1 LIALIAQEGGAA
13 IRTPPTRSNPLKPSR
28 RSIRFAAVSVFGIYQ
43 TLQQANGCSGRRSF
57 LRVLAGLAAFAI
69 GGRGSGGAALAQGNA
84 AGFPLP
90 DELVA
95 ATLKRLF
102 GERKLNPADGKIKLD
117 LPVIAEDG
125 GNVAITVDA
134 DLPMSGAVRAQH
146 IYIIADK
153 NRRPMLGK
161 FSLSSD
167 SGKAMIATSIR
178 LATSTEVRAIVEM
191 SDGTLYAASKPV
203 RVTIS
208 GCDLP
213 PQS

>member
-1 LIALIAQEGGAA
+1 
-13 IRTPPTRSNPLKPSR
+13 
-28 RSIRFAAVSVFGIYQ
+28 VSVFSIPKNLAMASG
-43 TLQQANGCSGRRSF
+43 LSGRRSF
-57 LRVLAGLAAFAI
+57 LRALAGLAAFAI
-69 GGRGSGGAALAQGNA
+69 GAKDFASGGAGWAQGNA
-84 AGFPLP
+84 PGFPLP

-102 GERKLNPADGKIKLD
+102 GDRKLNPADGKIQLD

-125 GNVAITVDA
+125 GNVAIVVDS
-134 DLPMSGAVRAQH
+134 DLPVAGAVRASH
-146 IYIIADK
+146 IYLIADK
-153 NRRPMLGK
+153 NRRPMLAK
-161 FSLSSD
+161 FSVSSD
-167 SGKAMIATSIR
+167 SGRATIATSIR
-178 LATSTEVRAIVEM
+178 LATSTDVRALVEM